1 MLPKLNFESAVSS
14 KYELYNFKKWFFN
27 NYSNTNEFN
36 EKKKKTKKRDLMGK
50 RILLRKHNMYCNL
63 FDEKIDQ
70 LFITRKWCWTKEKR
84 NRWTVKILQEPF
96 I

>member
-36 EKKKKTKKRDLMGK
+36 EKKKRKKGTWWGSVFCCESIICIVIYLMK
-50 RILLRKHNMYCNL
+50 K
-63 FDEKIDQ
+63 
-70 LFITRKWCWTKEKR
+70 
-84 NRWTVKILQEPF
+84 
-96 I
+96 